1 MRHPQGQDAATDV
14 TRNGATPDHECSPQ
28 NCYPGCGHLCMQG
41 RGVLE
46 GLRRRRGLVDGTTG
60 LAADASDCPPGE
72 GEVGT
77 PSYAWKSSNNTTA
90 AADRRRRVRDELFA
104 AQPGGRTERLLLG
117 DRGKTDDLMVTGDR
131 ATLDALVNRIKGRR
145 LGNLRRPLQRDDM
158 GDTMGE
164 GSSMMTGEVEDG
176 VTPSGASKTAWA
188 ATSHADT
195 TATPESHQNAFRAH
209 KTAAG
214 LHETA
219 GNAKKVGLHTNA
231 MNYHRNNLALRG
243 SSVDNYRATKATMG
257 NPQDGAA
264 FEHVERS
271 VAAKGAH
278 DPKALA
284 AWIGRRAEGKGTF
297 QRKAAAGRRRAHDEL
312 PSVEM
317 PSSSSGPKT
326 ITMPSS
332 GSSSGSSPAGG
343 YNAGQEMENLATTLN
358 MAPT

>member
-1 MRHPQGQDAATDV
+1 MGGTVHDVLKRAVDRRISFQGSRDDVGGAAATAVKAAGELAEGASGTVESARGMRYPQGQDAATDV

-164 GSSMMTGEVEDG
+164 GSSMTTGEVEDSTG
-176 VTPSGASKTAWA
+176 
-188 ATSHADT
+188 
-195 TATPESHQNAFRAH
+195 
-209 KTAAG
+209 
-214 LHETA
+214 
-219 GNAKKVGLHTNA
+219 
-231 MNYHRNNLALRG
+231 
-243 SSVDNYRATKATMG
+243 
-257 NPQDGAA
+257 A

-312 PSVEM
+312 PSVET